1 MIHIGTLGKFHLHR
15 YNGHFTIRISLIF
28 KAPLKLY
35 GGGNFALTAVKEI
48 DVTEDYLKM
57 SKDVTKCQDRITL
70 EECETKQFF
79 EHVVDKIQSI
89 QIRSILKSKNIQM
102 YILLYIIEGTPL

>member
-1 MIHIGTLGKFHLHR
+1 MIHIGTLGKFHLD
-15 YNGHFTIRISLIF
+15 NGHFTIRISLIF

-57 SKDVTKCQDRITL
+57 AKDVTKCQDRLTL
-70 EECETKQFF
+70 EECETKQYF
-79 EHVVDKIQSI
+79 EHVVDKCNCIPFK
-89 QIRSILKSKNIQM
+89 LGHKYKV
-102 YILLYIIEGTPL
+102 Y